1 MRPLLIAVL
10 SVGAV
15 VTVMLLSPSMWRQ
28 LTGSIVDADLVA
40 VNEKPGVRVVFG
52 GDVSLGRRQ
61 NAHSASNPSTALEGV
76 PQLKEADLAIVNLE
90 SVVANQGEFDVEK
103 GESGPYY
110 FRGRPETLR
119 VLTEQGIDIVQ
130 TANNHSGD
138 YGAAALL
145 EQLDLL
151 DQAGIGHAGAGPTR
165 DAACSP
171 VFRRAGDIQLAFF
184 GLDATMPYFSAWAD
198 RAGTCFLSLADTQ
211 AWQHVLA
218 KRIEQARRKAHV
230 VLVGVHWGDNW
241 QEAPSQRKRRVARA
255 IVNAGADAV
264 LGTSAHLVQ
273 GVEMIDGYPV
283 IHDAGNLLFDF
294 VDDRTMAAG
303 VFTLVLSKRGL
314 QQLWFDPLRGRA
326 GRTEKANGAFRAEV
340 LELVAAR
347 SRALGSEPTFTTS
360 HRLVWE
366 LVPAADRPEPTE
378 LLPPN
383 PLPGDVPTAASTPP
397 GDCIAAGVPEE
408 VRIEPVRHG
417 PMTLLGVRVEP
428 QKITSRDMLFVE
440 TWWRV
445 DEPVTDNFWI
455 RSQLVPIDN
464 SENHRWQGDHEPCDW
479 LWPTS
484 RFVPG
489 VIYRD
494 KYGVRPPNN
503 RGLIN
508 GTLMLKTGVLHKRKV
523 VGHLT
528 DGPLVPVE
536 RAEN

>member
-1 MRPLLIAVL
+1 
-10 SVGAV
+10 
-15 VTVMLLSPSMWRQ
+15 MWRQ
-28 LTGSIVDADLVA
+28 LTGSIVDADLIA
-40 VNEKPGVRVVFG
+40 VNEKPGARVVFG

-61 NAHSASNPSTALEGV
+61 NAHSASNPSEALEDV

-138 YGAAALL
+138 YGTAALL

-171 VFRRAGDIQLAFF
+171 TFRRAGDVQVAFF

-211 AWQHVLA
+211 AWQHLLA
-218 KRIEQARRKAHV
+218 TRIEQARRRAHV
-230 VLVGVHWGDNW
+230 VMVGVHWGDNW
-241 QEAPSQRKRRVARA
+241 QEVPSQRKRRVAQA
-255 IVNAGADAV
+255 LVNAGADAI

-273 GVEMIDGYPV
+273 GVQMIDGRPV

-294 VDDRTMAAG
+294 VEDRTMATG
-303 VFTLVLSKRGL
+303 VFTFVLSKLGII
-314 QQLWFDPLRGRA
+314 QLWFDPLRGRA
-326 GRTEKANGAFRAEV
+326 GRTETAKGAFRAEV

-347 SRALGSEPTFTTS
+347 SRGLGSEATFTKS

-366 LVPAADRPEPTE
+366 LIPATDRPEPTE

-383 PLPGDVPTAASTPP
+383 PLRPRAPAAALTPP
-397 GDCIAAGVPEE
+397 GDCISVAVPEDA
-408 VRIEPVRHG
+408 RIEPVKHG
-417 PMTLLGVRVEP
+417 PLTLLGMRVDP
-428 QKITSRDMLFVE
+428 QKITKRDMLFVE

-445 DEPVTDNFWI
+445 DKPVTDDFWI
-455 RSQLVPIDN
+455 RSQLVPIDG
-464 SENHRWQGDHEPCDW
+464 SENHTWLGDHEPCDW

-484 RFVPG
+484 RFKPG

-494 KYGVRPPNN
+494 KYGVRPPDN
-503 RGLIN
+503 RGLMN

-523 VGHLT
+523 VGRLT
-528 DGPLVPVE
+528 DGPLVLVE
-536 RAEN
+536 RTEY